1 MKKEKLKLSKKG
13 KKLFRVYAFSIFSFA
28 VMFGTSM
35 TVFAADDPMAVVNNL
50 SNFIFGL
57 IRAIGM
63 FARKLTVINVRTD
76 SVLFQITGNFS
87 VEKGSDGDLAVIGE
101 DDNGKYYKHFI
112 CLADEITYVVEDLG
126 STGVNKYK
134 YEINFNP
141 NMILPVQ
148 PTIID

>member
-1 MKKEKLKLSKKG
+1 MKKVMVLILTVIIMAIVFTG
-13 KKLFRVYAFSIFSFA
+13 CTQADRVSR
-28 VMFGTSM
+28 
-35 TVFAADDPMAVVNNL
+35 NL
-50 SNFIFGL
+50 SQQADSFNV
-57 IRAIGM
+57 
-63 FARKLTVINVRTD
+63 ARKLTVINVRTD

-87 VEKGSDGDLAVIGE
+87 IEKESDGDLAIIGE
-101 DDNGKYYKHFI
+101 DNNGKYYKHFI

>member
-1 MKKEKLKLSKKG
+1 MKKVMVSILTVIIMAIVFIG
-13 KKLFRVYAFSIFSFA
+13 CARTDRVSR
-28 VMFGTSM
+28 
-35 TVFAADDPMAVVNNL
+35 NL
-50 SNFIFGL
+50 SQQADSFNV
-57 IRAIGM
+57 
-63 FARKLTVINVRTD
+63 ARKLTVINVRTD
-76 SVLFQITGNFS
+76 SVLFQLTGNFS
-87 VEKGSDGDLAVIGE
+87 VEKESDGDLAIIGE
-101 DDNGKYYKHFI
+101 DNNGKYYKHFI